1 MSESRPCAE
10 LTSRERVRRTL
21 EFEGPDRAPRDL
33 WALGTVLNQKTAD
46 LDAVLARFPGDISSA
61 PVVWGKGQRAK
72 ILSAAGDDRG
82 DAPPVQVGAG
92 KELRHQIAA
101 ACLVGRYVDEW
112 GSVWEVLEPGLVGE
126 VVEPALAEWSALAS
140 YTLPYEILAGL
151 DVAPSLA
158 FYEETDE
165 FVVAHST
172 VQPFQRLMFL
182 RGFENLMLDLGYRIK
197 ELLTLLE
204 QIHAYYVQEL
214 ELLVAVAA
222 DAIMFKDDWGSETSL
237 LISPEQWRQMFKPLY
252 ADYSRIIHEAGKF
265 VFYHS
270 DGYIADIYP
279 DLIEVGVDAI
289 NSQLFC
295 MDIEEVAAQHKGAV
309 TFWGEIDRR
318 MLAFGTPDDV
328 RAAVGRVRRALDDGR
343 GGVIAQ
349 LEWGNDTPRENV
361 EAAFEAWLT

>member
-1 MSESRPCAE
+1 MSENRPVAKI
-10 LTSRERVRRTL
+10 TSRERMRKALR
-21 EFEGPDRAPRDL
+21 FESPDRAPRDL
-33 WALGTVLNQKTAD
+33 WALGTVLSRQKAE
-46 LDAVLARFPGDISSA
+46 LDAMLTRFPGDISSA
-61 PVVWGKGQRAK
+61 PVSWGKGQRAR
-72 ILSAAGDDRG
+72 ILSAAESDHNDTP
-82 DAPPVQVGAG
+82 AVQVGAG

-126 VVEPALAEWSALAS
+126 VIEPALADWSTLRS
-140 YTLPYEILAGL
+140 YKLPYEIMADL
-151 DVAPSLA
+151 DISSSLA
-158 FYEETDE
+158 FYGETDK

-182 RGFENLMLDLGYRIK
+182 RGFENLMLDLGYRST
-197 ELLTLLE
+197 ELFTLLD
-204 QIHAYYVQEL
+204 QIHEYYIQEL

-222 DAIMFKDDWGSETSL
+222 DAIMFKDDWGSESSL
-237 LISPEQWRQMFKPLY
+237 LISPRQWRQIFKPLY
-252 ADYSRIIHEAGKF
+252 AEYCRIIHEAGKF
-265 VFYHS
+265 VFFHS
-270 DGYIADIYP
+270 DGHISAIYP

-318 MLAFGTPDDV
+318 LLAFGTPGDV
-328 RAAVGRVRRALDDGR
+328 RAAVGRVRHALDDGQ

-361 EAAFEAWLT
+361 EAAFEAWLV